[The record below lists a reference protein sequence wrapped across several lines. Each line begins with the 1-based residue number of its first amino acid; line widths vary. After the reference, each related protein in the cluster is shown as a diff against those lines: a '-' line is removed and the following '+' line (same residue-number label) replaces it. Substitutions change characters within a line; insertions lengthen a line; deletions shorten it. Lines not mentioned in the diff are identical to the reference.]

1 MLFKSHFPSEANLCG
16 IKCCKGGEK
25 NLFCHL
31 TLTYDKLASTSFLE
45 NCPRNDY
52 RKLNTKT
59 SKRQTHSLQIPTSEN
74 NPPFLMLWRDVSKE
88 IVLGHG
94 NEPSFK

>member
-1 MLFKSHFPSEANLCG
+1 MLLR
-16 IKCCKGGEK
+16 GE

-74 NPPFLMLWRDVSKE
+74 NPPFLLHWRDVSKE